1 MKTIHYTS
9 GLPRACSTLLQNL
22 LAQNPRVHATGTSG
36 VHEIMY
42 LSKAFFKTEEFRKLL
57 CGEGGGSKGLH
68 GLIRPALPFFETEE
82 FRSSKDKGATE
93 RVFWDYVSAGSEA
106 FLAVDFDPAF
116 PNTGFARFHQS
127 GISHAFDNFTT
138 RPVVVDKCRSWIG
151 SANLLF
157 QLFPDAKLLVPV
169 RDIRGVLSSMEK
181 KYQQHPSFQLEGSQ
195 VDTARVQT
203 IEGRCQFWLDH
214 PPVGIAVQRLH
225 ELAKNH
231 KDKVMF
237 VHAEALTNDTQNTMN
252 KVWEYLG
259 EEPFIHNTQNV
270 EQYTQE
276 HELGWPFGDHT
287 IRQEVKPLKPDWHE
301 TLGRQL
307 SEALNQKFQW
317 INEL

>member
-9 GLPRACSTLLQNL
+9 GLPRSCSTLLQNL

-42 LSKAFFKTEEFRKLL
+42 LSKAFFKTEEFKRLL
-57 CGEGGGSKGLH
+57 CNEASGVTGLH
-68 GLIRPALPFFETEE
+68 ALVRHALPFFDTEE
-82 FRSSKDKGATE
+82 FRASKDKKATE
-93 RVFWDYVSAGSEA
+93 RIFWDYVSAGSSV
-106 FLAVDFDPAF
+106 FLDIKFDPAF
-116 PNTGFARFHQS
+116 PNTAFARFHQS
-127 GISHAFDNFTT
+127 GLPSAFDSVTD

-157 QLFPDAKLLVPV
+157 KLFPDAKLLVPV

-181 KYQQHPSFQLEGSQ
+181 KYQEHPGFQLEGSQ
-195 VDTARVQT
+195 QDTGRIQT
-203 IEGRCQFWLDH
+203 VEGRCQFWLDSA
-214 PPVGIAVQRLH
+214 PVGIAVQRIH

-231 KDKVMF
+231 RDKVLF
-237 VHAEALTNDTQNTMN
+237 VHAEDLTGDTQNTMN
-252 KVWEYLG
+252 RVWEYLG
-259 EEPFIHNTQNV
+259 EEPFIHDTQNV

-287 IRQEVKPLKPDWHE
+287 IRPEVKPLKPDWHE

-307 SEALNQKFQW
+307 SEQLKQKFDW
-317 INEL
+317 INQL

>member
-9 GLPRACSTLLQNL
+9 GLPRACSTLLQCC

-42 LSKAFFKTEEFRKLL
+42 LSKAFFKTEEFRTIPDPKD
-57 CGEGGGSKGLH
+57 GESLY
-68 GLIRPALPFFETEE
+68 LDFMR
-82 FRSSKDKGATE
+82 
-93 RVFWDYVSAGSEA
+93 AGI
-106 FLAVDFDPAF
+106 V
-116 PNTGFARFHQS
+116 N
-127 GISHAFDNFTT
+127 AFDNQTD

-181 KYQQHPSFQLEGSQ
+181 KYQQHPGFQLEGSQ

-259 EEPFIHNTQNV
+259 EEPFIHNTKHV

>member
-1 MKTIHYTS
+1 MKQIHYTS
-9 GLPRACSTLLQNL
+9 GLPRSCSTLLQNL

-42 LSKAFFKTEEFRKLL
+42 LSKAFFKTEEFRTIPDPKD
-57 CGEGGGSKGLH
+57 GE
-68 GLIRPALPFFETEE
+68 ALYLDFM
-82 FRSSKDKGATE
+82 R
-93 RVFWDYVSAGSEA
+93 AGI
-106 FLAVDFDPAF
+106 V
-116 PNTGFARFHQS
+116 N
-127 GISHAFDNFTT
+127 AFDNQTD
-138 RPVVVDKCRSWIG
+138 RPVVVDKCRSCIG

-181 KYQQHPSFQLEGSQ
+181 KFQQHPGFQLEGSQ
-195 VDTARVQT
+195 ADTARVQT

-237 VHAEALTNDTQNTMN
+237 VHAEDLTNDTQNTMN
-252 KVWEYLG
+252 KVWKYLG

-287 IRQEVKPLKPDWHE
+287 IRQEVKPLKPDWNE

-317 INEL
+317 INQL